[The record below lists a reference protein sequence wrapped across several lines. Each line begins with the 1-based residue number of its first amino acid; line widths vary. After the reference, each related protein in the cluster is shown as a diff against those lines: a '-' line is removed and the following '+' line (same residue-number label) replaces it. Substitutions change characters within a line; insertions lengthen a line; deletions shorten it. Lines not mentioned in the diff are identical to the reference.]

1 MRDFELSFG
10 KELDEDLNGRRII
23 TVLLTLT
30 AAGCFGY
37 FAYYYLAASR
47 NAGANDSLADLKKN
61 MRKEPQ
67 VVHYREPKEDD
78 TEPEVLAKYKTLLDK
93 NKNLIGWIKID
104 DTNIDYPVMKSING
118 NGEYYLDHNF
128 DGKEDRNGTVFMDD
142 ACDPVS
148 PCDNL
153 ILYGHN
159 MKSGEMFGQLD
170 YYKNQ
175 KFYENHKQVRF
186 DTIYREGIY
195 EVMFAFQSRVYS
207 EAEIT
212 FKYYQ
217 FIECN
222 SEQEFNSGI
231 EAMAEMSLY
240 DTGVTAE
247 YGDELL
253 TLSTCDYD
261 EPEGRFVVVCKKVA

>member
-1 MRDFELSFG
+1 M
-10 KELDEDLNGRRII
+10 NGRKII
-23 TVLLTLT
+23 TVFLALV
-30 AAGCFGY
+30 AAGCLGY
-37 FAYYYLAASR
+37 FAYYCLAASR
-47 NAGANDSLADLKKN
+47 NSGANDSLAELKKN
-61 MRKEPQ
+61 VGKEPIVAFYQ
-67 VVHYREPKEDD
+67 EPKAEE
-78 TEPEVLAKYKTLLDK
+78 TGPEVLSKYKTLLDK

-118 NGEYYLDHNF
+118 NGEYYLNHNF
-128 DGKEDRNGTVFMDD
+128 DGKEDRNGTLFMDD
-142 ACDPVS
+142 GCDPVS

-153 ILYGHN
+153 IIYGHN

-170 YYKNQ
+170 NYKNQ
-175 KFYENHKQVRF
+175 NFYENHKKIHF
-186 DTIYREGIY
+186 DTIYKEGIY

-222 SEQEFNSGI
+222 SEQEFDSGM

-261 EPEGRFVVVCKKVA
+261 EPEGRFVVVCKRVV